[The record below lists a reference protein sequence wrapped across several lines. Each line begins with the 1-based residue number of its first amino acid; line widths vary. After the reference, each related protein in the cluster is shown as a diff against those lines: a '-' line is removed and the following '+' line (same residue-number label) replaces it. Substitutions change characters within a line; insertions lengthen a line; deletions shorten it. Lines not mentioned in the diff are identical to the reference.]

1 MARVKGGE
9 MESKFLEKLE
19 KVLLPIGSK
28 LGNQKHLQAIS
39 VGMMMTLALI
49 VVGSL
54 FLIVANPPIN
64 LELVDPNTSNIF
76 LQFMIGWKKFAMAN
90 YDIITKPFNF
100 TMGVVGLMTAFTIA
114 YSLANEY
121 KLNNLTSGLISM
133 ATFLMVAAPIEEG
146 KIVMQYLGADGLFIA
161 IIISLISVEISMLV
175 ERLGWKF
182 KSEHIPPAVLSFM
195 NALIPLLLNILI
207 IYGLSVIIFV
217 KTGKTIPELIM
228 ALLTPALNIGNN
240 IWGYL
245 AILIFGNILWLFG
258 INGTSVIFP
267 IVFAIG
273 IANAGIN
280 AELVRQGKEPE
291 MLMNLQMFRV
301 AILGGAGNTLG
312 LILLMLRSKSEQ
324 LKTLGKLAFVPGIC
338 GINEPVIFGTPIIF
352 NPILGIPFLI
362 TPIVTVSMA
371 YIAQKIGLI
380 SMGYIVDPSFAP
392 FFIQGYL
399 SSLDFRNLIFY
410 FLLVVISLIIYF
422 PFFKVYE
429 KNLIAQEQE

>member
-1 MARVKGGE
+1 
-9 MESKFLEKLE
+9 MEGKFLERLE

-28 LGNQKHLQAIS
+28 LGSQKHLQAIS

-76 LQFMIGWKKFAMAN
+76 LQFMIGWKKFALEN

-133 ATFLMVAAPIEEG
+133 TTFLMIAAPIEDG
-146 KIVMQYLGADGLFIA
+146 KIVMHYLGADGLFIA
-161 IIISLISVEISMLV
+161 IIISLVSVEISMLV

-182 KSEHIPPAVLSFM
+182 KSEHIPPAVLLFM
-195 NALIPLLLNILI
+195 NALIPLLLNIII

-217 KTGKTIPELIM
+217 KTGKTIPDLIM
-228 ALLTPALNIGNN
+228 AVLTPALNIGNN

-245 AILIFGNILWLFG
+245 AILVFGNILWLFG

-267 IVFAIG
+267 IIFAIG
-273 IANAGIN
+273 IANTGIN

-301 AILGGAGNTLG
+301 AIMGGAGNTLG
-312 LILLMLRSKSEQ
+312 LIILMLRSKSEQ

-352 NPILGIPFLI
+352 NPILGLPFLL
-362 TPIVTVSMA
+362 TPIVTVSMT
-371 YIAQKIGLI
+371 YIAQKIELI

-399 SSLDFRNLIFY
+399 SSLDVRNLIFY
-410 FLLVVISLIIYF
+410 FLLVVVSLIIYF

-429 KNLIAQEQE
+429 KNLIAQEEE

>member
-1 MARVKGGE
+1 

-28 LGNQKHLQAIS
+28 IGNQKHLQAIS

-64 LELVDPNTSNIF
+64 LDLVDPNTGNIF
-76 LQFMIGWKKFAMAN
+76 LQFMIGWKKFAIAN

-100 TMGVVGLMTAFTIA
+100 TMGVVGLMTSFTIA

-133 ATFLMVAAPIEEG
+133 VIFLMIAAPIEDG

-161 IIISLISVEISMLV
+161 IIISLISVEVSMMV

-182 KSEHIPPAVLSFM
+182 KSEHVPPAVLSFM
-195 NALIPLLLNILI
+195 NALIPLFLNIII
-207 IYGLSVIIFV
+207 IYGVSIIIFA
-217 KTGKTIPELIM
+217 KTGKTIPQLIM
-228 ALLTPALNIGNN
+228 AILTPALSIGNN

-245 AILIFGNILWLFG
+245 TILLFGNILWLFG

-267 IVFAIG
+267 IVFTIG
-273 IANAGIN
+273 IANTGIN

-312 LILLMLRSKSEQ
+312 LILLMLKSKSEQ

-362 TPIVTVSMA
+362 TPIITVSLT
-371 YIAQKIGLI
+371 YITQKIGLI

-392 FFIQGYL
+392 FFVQGYL

-410 FLLVVISLIIYF
+410 FILVGISLIIYF

>member
-1 MARVKGGE
+1 
-9 MESKFLEKLE
+9 MEGKFLERLE

-28 LGNQKHLQAIS
+28 LGSQKHLQAIS
-39 VGMMMTLALI
+39 IGMMMTLALI

-54 FLIVANPPIN
+54 FLIIANPPIN
-64 LELVDPNTSNIF
+64 LELVDPNTGNVF
-76 LQFMIGWKKFAMAN
+76 LQFMIGWKKFAIAN

-114 YSLANEY
+114 YSLATEY

-133 ATFLMVAAPIEEG
+133 VTFLMVAAPIEEG

-195 NALIPLLLNILI
+195 NALIPLFLNIVI
-207 IYGLSVIIFV
+207 IYGLSVIIFI

-245 AILIFGNILWLFG
+245 AILVFGNILWLFG

-273 IANAGIN
+273 IANTGIN

-352 NPILGIPFLI
+352 NPILGLPFLI
-362 TPIVTVSMA
+362 TPIVTVSLT

-399 SSLDFRNLIFY
+399 SSLDVRNLIFY
-410 FLLVVISLIIYF
+410 FLLVVVSLIIYF
-422 PFFKVYE
+422 PFFQVYE
-429 KNLIAQEQE
+429 KNLIAQEEE

>member
-1 MARVKGGE
+1 

-28 LGNQKHLQAIS
+28 IGNQKHLQAIS

-64 LELVDPNTSNIF
+64 LDLVDPNTGNIF
-76 LQFMIGWKKFAMAN
+76 LQFMIGWKKFAIAN

-100 TMGVVGLMTAFTIA
+100 TMGVVGLMTSFTIA

-133 ATFLMVAAPIEEG
+133 VIFLMIAAPIEEG

-161 IIISLISVEISMLV
+161 IIISLISVEVSMMV

-182 KSEHIPPAVLSFM
+182 KSEHVPPAVLSFM
-195 NALIPLLLNILI
+195 NALIPLFLNIII
-207 IYGLSVIIFV
+207 IYGVSIIIFA
-217 KTGKTIPELIM
+217 KTGKTIPQLIM
-228 ALLTPALNIGNN
+228 AILTPALSIGNN

-245 AILIFGNILWLFG
+245 TILLFGNILWLFG

-273 IANAGIN
+273 IANTGIN

-312 LILLMLRSKSEQ
+312 LILLMLKSKSEQ

-362 TPIVTVSMA
+362 TPIITVSLT
-371 YIAQKIGLI
+371 YITQKIGLI

-392 FFIQGYL
+392 FFVQGYL

-410 FLLVVISLIIYF
+410 FILVGISLIIYF

>member
-1 MARVKGGE
+1 

-28 LGNQKHLQAIS
+28 IANQKHLQAIS

-64 LELVDPNTSNIF
+64 LDMVDLNTSNVF
-76 LQFMIGWKKFAMAN
+76 LKFMIGWKQFAVAN
-90 YDIITKPFNF
+90 YDIITRPFNF

-133 ATFLMVAAPIEEG
+133 VIFLMIAAPIEDG

-161 IIISLISVEISMLV
+161 IVISLISVEISMVV
-175 ERLGWKF
+175 ERFNWKF

-195 NALIPLLLNILI
+195 NALIPLFLNIVI
-207 IYGLSVIIFV
+207 IYGVSAVIFA
-217 KTGKTIPELIM
+217 KTGKTIPGIIM
-228 ALLTPALNIGNN
+228 ALLTPALSVGNN

-245 AILIFGNILWLFG
+245 IILLFGNILWLFG

-267 IVFAIG
+267 IVFSIG
-273 IANAGIN
+273 IANTGIN
-280 AELVRQGKEPE
+280 SELVRQGKSPE

-301 AILGGAGNTLG
+301 AVLGGAGNTLG
-312 LILLMLRSKSEQ
+312 LILLMLKSKSEQ

-352 NPILGIPFLI
+352 NPILGIPFLV
-362 TPIVTVSMA
+362 TPLVTVSLT
-371 YIAQKIGLI
+371 YIAQKLNII
-380 SMGYIVDPSFAP
+380 SMGYIVDPSFTP

-410 FLLVVISLIIYF
+410 FGLVVVSLVIYF

-429 KNLIAQEQE
+429 KNLIKQEMDM

>member
-1 MARVKGGE
+1 

-28 LGNQKHLQAIS
+28 IANQKHLQAIS

-64 LELVDPNTSNIF
+64 LDMVDLNTSNVF
-76 LQFMIGWKKFAMAN
+76 LKFMIGWKQFAVAN
-90 YDIITKPFNF
+90 YDIITRPFNF

-133 ATFLMVAAPIEEG
+133 VIFLMIAAPIEDG

-161 IIISLISVEISMLV
+161 IVISLISVEISMVV
-175 ERLGWKF
+175 ERFNWKF

-195 NALIPLLLNILI
+195 NALIPLFLNIVI
-207 IYGLSVIIFV
+207 IYGVSAVIFA
-217 KTGKTIPELIM
+217 KTGKTIPGIIM
-228 ALLTPALNIGNN
+228 ALLTPALSVGNN

-245 AILIFGNILWLFG
+245 IILLFGNILWLFG

-267 IVFAIG
+267 IVFSIG
-273 IANAGIN
+273 IANTGIN
-280 AELVRQGKEPE
+280 SELVRQGKSPE

-301 AILGGAGNTLG
+301 AVLGGAGNTLG
-312 LILLMLRSKSEQ
+312 LILLMLKSKSEQ

-352 NPILGIPFLI
+352 NPILGIPFLV
-362 TPIVTVSMA
+362 TPLVTVSLT
-371 YIAQKIGLI
+371 YIAQKLNII
-380 SMGYIVDPSFAP
+380 SMGYIVDPSFTP

-410 FLLVVISLIIYF
+410 FGLVVVSLVIYF

-429 KNLIAQEQE
+429 KNLIK

>member
-1 MARVKGGE
+1 MARVMGGD
-9 MESKFLEKLE
+9 MEGKFLERLE

-28 LGNQKHLQAIS
+28 LGSQKHLQAIS

-54 FLIVANPPIN
+54 FLIIANPPIN
-64 LELVDPNTSNIF
+64 LELVDPNTGNVF
-76 LQFMIGWKKFAMAN
+76 LQFMIGWKKFAIAN

-114 YSLANEY
+114 YSLATEY

-133 ATFLMVAAPIEEG
+133 VTFLMVAAPIEEG

-195 NALIPLLLNILI
+195 NALIPLFLNIVI
-207 IYGLSVIIFV
+207 IYDLSVIIFI

-245 AILIFGNILWLFG
+245 AILVFGNILWLFG

-273 IANAGIN
+273 IANTGIN

-352 NPILGIPFLI
+352 NPILGLPFLI
-362 TPIVTVSMA
+362 TPIVTVSLT

-399 SSLDFRNLIFY
+399 SSLDVRNLIFY
-410 FLLVVISLIIYF
+410 FLLVVVSLIIYF

-429 KNLIAQEQE
+429 KNLIAQEEE

>member
-1 MARVKGGE
+1 

-28 LGNQKHLQAIS
+28 IGNQKHLQAIS

-64 LELVDPNTSNIF
+64 LDLVDPNTGNIF
-76 LQFMIGWKKFAMAN
+76 LQFMIGWKKFAIAN

-100 TMGVVGLMTAFTIA
+100 TMGVVGLMTSFTIA

-133 ATFLMVAAPIEEG
+133 VIFLMIAAPIEDG

-161 IIISLISVEISMLV
+161 IIISLISVEVSMMV

-182 KSEHIPPAVLSFM
+182 KSEHVPPAVLSFM
-195 NALIPLLLNILI
+195 NTLIPLFLNIII
-207 IYGLSVIIFV
+207 IYGVSIIIFA
-217 KTGKTIPELIM
+217 KTGKTIPQLIM
-228 ALLTPALNIGNN
+228 AILTPALSIGNN

-245 AILIFGNILWLFG
+245 TILLFGNILWLFG

-273 IANAGIN
+273 IANTGIN

-312 LILLMLRSKSEQ
+312 LILLMLKSKSEQ

-362 TPIVTVSMA
+362 TPIITVSLT
-371 YIAQKIGLI
+371 YITQKIGLI

-392 FFIQGYL
+392 FFVQGYL

-410 FLLVVISLIIYF
+410 FILVGISLIIYF

>member
-90 YDIITKPFNF
+90 YDMITKPFNF

-228 ALLTPALNIGNN
+228 ALLTPALNIGN
-240 IWGYL
+240 
-245 AILIFGNILWLFG
+245 
-258 INGTSVIFP
+258 
-267 IVFAIG
+267 
-273 IANAGIN
+273 
-280 AELVRQGKEPE
+280 
-291 MLMNLQMFRV
+291 
-301 AILGGAGNTLG
+301 
-312 LILLMLRSKSEQ
+312 
-324 LKTLGKLAFVPGIC
+324 
-338 GINEPVIFGTPIIF
+338 
-352 NPILGIPFLI
+352 
-362 TPIVTVSMA
+362 
-371 YIAQKIGLI
+371 
-380 SMGYIVDPSFAP
+380 
-392 FFIQGYL
+392 
-399 SSLDFRNLIFY
+399 
-410 FLLVVISLIIYF
+410 
-422 PFFKVYE
+422 
-429 KNLIAQEQE
+429 

>member
-1 MARVKGGE
+1 

-28 LGNQKHLQAIS
+28 IANQKHLQAIS

-64 LELVDPNTSNIF
+64 LDMVDLNTSNVF
-76 LQFMIGWKKFAMAN
+76 LKFMISWKQFAVAN
-90 YDIITKPFNF
+90 YDIITRPFNF

-133 ATFLMVAAPIEEG
+133 VIFLMIAAPIEDG

-161 IIISLISVEISMLV
+161 IVISLISVEISMVV
-175 ERLGWKF
+175 ERFNWKF

-195 NALIPLLLNILI
+195 NALIPLFLNIVI
-207 IYGLSVIIFV
+207 IYGVSAVIFA
-217 KTGKTIPELIM
+217 KTGKTIPGIIM
-228 ALLTPALNIGNN
+228 ALLTPALSVGNN

-245 AILIFGNILWLFG
+245 IILLFGNILWLFG

-267 IVFAIG
+267 IVFSIG
-273 IANAGIN
+273 IANTGIN
-280 AELVRQGKEPE
+280 SELVRQGKSPE

-301 AILGGAGNTLG
+301 AVLGGAGNTLG
-312 LILLMLRSKSEQ
+312 LILLMLKSKSEQ

-352 NPILGIPFLI
+352 NPILGIPFLV
-362 TPIVTVSMA
+362 TPLVTVSLT
-371 YIAQKIGLI
+371 YIAQKLNII
-380 SMGYIVDPSFAP
+380 SMGYIVDPSFTP

-410 FLLVVISLIIYF
+410 FGLVVVSLVIYF

-429 KNLIAQEQE
+429 KNLIKQEMDM

>member
-1 MARVKGGE
+1 
-9 MESKFLEKLE
+9 MESKFLERLE

-28 LGNQKHLQAIS
+28 IGNQKHLQAIS

-54 FLIVANPPIN
+54 FLILANPPIN
-64 LELVDPNTSNIF
+64 LELVDPNTGNIF
-76 LQFMIGWKKFAMAN
+76 LQFMISWKKFAIAN
-90 YDIITKPFNF
+90 YDLITKPFNF
-100 TMGVVGLMTAFTIA
+100 TMGVVGLMTSFTIA

-121 KLNNLTSGLISM
+121 KLNNLTSGLISLV
-133 ATFLMVAAPIEEG
+133 TFLMIAAPIEDG

-161 IIISLISVEISMLV
+161 IIISLISVEISMMV

-182 KSEHIPPAVLSFM
+182 KSEHVPPAVLSFM
-195 NALIPLLLNILI
+195 NALIPLFLNIVI
-207 IYGLSVIIFV
+207 IYGISVIIFV
-217 KTGKTIPELIM
+217 KTGKTIPQLIM
-228 ALLTPALNIGNN
+228 AVLTPALSIGNN

-245 AILIFGNILWLFG
+245 AILLFGNILWLFG

-267 IVFAIG
+267 IVFTIG
-273 IANAGIN
+273 IANTGIN

-312 LILLMLRSKSEQ
+312 LILLMLKSKSEQ
-324 LKTLGKLAFVPGIC
+324 LKTLGKLAFIPGIC

-352 NPILGIPFLI
+352 NPILGIPFLL
-362 TPIVTVSMA
+362 TPIITVSLT
-371 YIAQKIGLI
+371 YITQKIGLI

-392 FFIQGYL
+392 FFVQGYL

-410 FLLVVISLIIYF
+410 FIVVLISLIIYL

-429 KNLIAQEQE
+429 KNLLKQEQ

>member
-1 MARVKGGE
+1 

-28 LGNQKHLQAIS
+28 IGNQKHLQAIS

-64 LELVDPNTSNIF
+64 LDLVDPNTGNIF
-76 LQFMIGWKKFAMAN
+76 LQFMIGWKKFAIAN

-100 TMGVVGLMTAFTIA
+100 TMGVVGLMTSFTIA

-133 ATFLMVAAPIEEG
+133 VIFLMIAAPIEDG

-161 IIISLISVEISMLV
+161 IIISLISIEVSMMV

-182 KSEHIPPAVLSFM
+182 KSEHVPPAVLSFM
-195 NALIPLLLNILI
+195 NALIPLFLNIII
-207 IYGLSVIIFV
+207 IYGVSIIIFA
-217 KTGKTIPELIM
+217 KTGKTIPQLIM
-228 ALLTPALNIGNN
+228 AILTPALSIGNN

-245 AILIFGNILWLFG
+245 TILLFGNILWLFG

-273 IANAGIN
+273 IANTGIN

-312 LILLMLRSKSEQ
+312 LILLMLKSKSEQ

-362 TPIVTVSMA
+362 TPIITVSLT
-371 YIAQKIGLI
+371 YITQKIGLI

-392 FFIQGYL
+392 FFVQGYL

-410 FLLVVISLIIYF
+410 FILVGISLIIYF

>member
-90 YDIITKPFNF
+90 YDIITKLFNF

>member
-1 MARVKGGE
+1 

-19 KVLLPIGSK
+19 KILLPIGSK
-28 LGNQKHLQAIS
+28 IGNQKHLQAIS

-64 LELVDPNTSNIF
+64 LDLVDPNTGNIF
-76 LQFMIGWKKFAMAN
+76 LQFMIGWKKFAIAN

-100 TMGVVGLMTAFTIA
+100 TMGVVGLMTSFTIA

-133 ATFLMVAAPIEEG
+133 VIFLMIAAPIEDG

-161 IIISLISVEISMLV
+161 IIISLISVEVSMMV

-182 KSEHIPPAVLSFM
+182 KSEHVPPAVLSFM
-195 NALIPLLLNILI
+195 NALIPLFLNIII
-207 IYGLSVIIFV
+207 IYGVSIIIFA
-217 KTGKTIPELIM
+217 KTGKTIPQLIM
-228 ALLTPALNIGNN
+228 AILTPALSIGNN

-245 AILIFGNILWLFG
+245 TILLFGNILWLFG

-273 IANAGIN
+273 IANTGIN

-312 LILLMLRSKSEQ
+312 LILLMLKSKSEQ

-362 TPIVTVSMA
+362 TPIITVSLT
-371 YIAQKIGLI
+371 YITQKIGLI

-392 FFIQGYL
+392 FFVQGYL

-410 FLLVVISLIIYF
+410 FILVGISLIIYF

>member
-1 MARVKGGE
+1 

-28 LGNQKHLQAIS
+28 IGNQKHLQAIS

-64 LELVDPNTSNIF
+64 LDLVDPNTGNIF
-76 LQFMIGWKKFAMAN
+76 LQFMIGWKKFAIAN

-100 TMGVVGLMTAFTIA
+100 TMGVVGLMTSFTIA

-133 ATFLMVAAPIEEG
+133 VIFLMIAAPIEDG

-161 IIISLISVEISMLV
+161 IIISLISVEVSMMV

-182 KSEHIPPAVLSFM
+182 KSEHVPPAVLSFM
-195 NALIPLLLNILI
+195 NALIPLFLNIII
-207 IYGLSVIIFV
+207 IYGVSIIIFA
-217 KTGKTIPELIM
+217 KTGKTIPQLIM
-228 ALLTPALNIGNN
+228 AILTPALSIGNN

-245 AILIFGNILWLFG
+245 TILLFGNILWLFG

-273 IANAGIN
+273 IANTGIN

-312 LILLMLRSKSEQ
+312 LILLMLKSKSEQ

-362 TPIVTVSMA
+362 TPIITVSLT
-371 YIAQKIGLI
+371 YITQKIGLI

-392 FFIQGYL
+392 FFVQGYL

-410 FLLVVISLIIYF
+410 FILVGISLIIYF

>member
-1 MARVKGGE
+1 

>member
-121 KLNNLTSGLISM
+121 KLNDLTSGLISM

-161 IIISLISVEISMLV
+161 IIISLISVEVSMMV

-182 KSEHIPPAVLSFM
+182 KSEHVPPAVLSFM
-195 NALIPLLLNILI
+195 NALIPLFLNIII
-207 IYGLSVIIFV
+207 IYGVSIIIFA
-217 KTGKTIPELIM
+217 KTGKTIPQLIM
-228 ALLTPALNIGNN
+228 AILTPALSIGNN

-245 AILIFGNILWLFG
+245 TILLFGNILWLFG

-273 IANAGIN
+273 IANTGIN

-312 LILLMLRSKSEQ
+312 LILLMLKSKSEQ

-362 TPIVTVSMA
+362 TPIITVSLT
-371 YIAQKIGLI
+371 YITQKIGLI

-392 FFIQGYL
+392 FFVQGYL

-410 FLLVVISLIIYF
+410 FILVGISLIIYF

>member
-1 MARVKGGE
+1 
-9 MESKFLEKLE
+9 MEGKFLERLE

-28 LGNQKHLQAIS
+28 LGSQKHLQAIS

-54 FLIVANPPIN
+54 FLIIANPPIN
-64 LELVDPNTSNIF
+64 LELVDPNTGNVF
-76 LQFMIGWKKFAMAN
+76 LQFMIGWKKFAIAN

-114 YSLANEY
+114 YSLATEY

-133 ATFLMVAAPIEEG
+133 VTFLMVAAPIEEG

-195 NALIPLLLNILI
+195 NALIPLFLNIVI
-207 IYGLSVIIFV
+207 IYGLSVIIFI

-245 AILIFGNILWLFG
+245 AILVFGNILWLFG

-273 IANAGIN
+273 IANTGIN

-338 GINEPVIFGTPIIF
+338 GINEPVIFGIPIIF
-352 NPILGIPFLI
+352 NPILGLPFLI
-362 TPIVTVSMA
+362 TPIVTVSLT

-399 SSLDFRNLIFY
+399 SSLDVRNLIFH
-410 FLLVVISLIIYF
+410 FLLVVVSLIIYF

-429 KNLIAQEQE
+429 KNLIAQEEK